1 MKKNSILVLILL
13 ALVHF
18 FTKNYQDKNIKDT
31 NPLEKPT
38 KNKATIV
45 NSVITAKKN
54 LNKNGFQSKSIEVIQ
69 ENKQNAPGPDLKTK
83 VDQKEEL
90 TEQNL
95 LTYIIDDGLAVV
107 QGDIIIGEVP
117 RDKLLK
123 SLSGFVHEP
132 PLKTW
137 PTSDIPFYIQPNLP
151 NAERVNEALTYF
163 SGTNIHFVPYVN
175 QENVIVFQNGQG
187 TCKSYLGYIGGKQP
201 IFLSEACSAHEI
213 AHEIMHALGFIH
225 EQNRNDRD
233 NYIDIIWTNI
243 DSRYNIN
250 FEKFS
255 NSLMRVSGFA
265 KFDFESIM
273 IYPQKMFSA
282 NGQITMKSKVDG
294 EAVNPGQGLSAKD
307 IERINKIY

>member
-45 NSVITAKKN
+45 NSVITAEKN

-175 QENVIVFQNGQG
+175 QEDVIVFQNGQG

-265 KFDFESIM
+265 KFDL
-273 IYPQKMFSA
+273 
-282 NGQITMKSKVDG
+282 
-294 EAVNPGQGLSAKD
+294 NPL
-307 IERINKIY
+307 